1 MRRWLIR
8 AAVAVGAVVAVLDL
22 GGCSSERPAPSVT
35 ATASAQVLS
44 ATQEPSRERVVVDL
58 PERPVAV
65 DEPSEE
71 GAVAAAE
78 YFFRLTVYAAASGDT
93 TELEAI
99 SGESCED
106 CAAYV
111 ARVKSFQ
118 ESGGYWTSMPE
129 VVIYDS
135 VSFPFDGD
143 QLEQDL
149 DQFLVVL
156 DIRKSGYQ
164 FVNGDGGTGSGSP
177 ESRILALLITYSDG
191 WVIEGIG
198 DVPGASSVDSIRL
211 KEP

>member
-1 MRRWLIR
+1 MR
-8 AAVAVGAVVAVLDL
+8 AAVAVGAIVAVLDL
-22 GGCSSERPAPSVT
+22 GGCSSERAAPSVT
-35 ATASAQVLS
+35 AMASAQVLS
-44 ATQEPSRERVVVDL
+44 ATKEPSRERVVVDP
-58 PERPVAV
+58 PERPVAA

-71 GAVAAAE
+71 GAAAAAE
-78 YFFRLTVYAAASGDT
+78 YFFRLTVYAAASGDM

-111 ARVKSFQ
+111 DRVKSFQ
-118 ESGGYWTSMPE
+118 DSGGYWTSIPE

-177 ESRILALLITYSDG
+177 ESRILALLVTYSDG
-191 WVIEGIG
+191 WVVGGLG
-198 DVPGASSVDSIRL
+198 DVPGASSVDSLSL